1 VTWKLIVGPEAE
13 SEIAAA
19 QDWYDGR
26 IPGLG
31 AEFVA
36 ALSRVI
42 ATIAENP
49 FQYQIVWKNY
59 RRAVLRRFPYLVIH
73 VVSGDA
79 VRVVACIHGQRD
91 PEVWQER
98 ADEA

>member
-1 VTWKLIVGPEAE
+1 VTWELIVGPEAE
-13 SEIAAA
+13 AEIAAA
-19 QDWYDGR
+19 QDWYDER

-31 AEFVA
+31 AEF
-36 ALSRVI
+36 I
-42 ATIAENP
+42 AVVKRLIAIIAENP

-59 RRAVLRRFPYLVIH
+59 RRAVLRRFPYLVIY
-73 VVSGDA
+73 VVSGDII
-79 VRVVACIHGQRD
+79 RVVACLHGQRD